1 MNEGWAS
8 FWHYN
13 ILKKL
18 KLPDELYLE
27 FIKRHNDVIAP
38 GYGAINPYFIGFKM
52 FEDIL
57 RRYGMDK
64 IFEVRSLERD
74 ESFLRK
80 YLTEE
85 LCEEL
90 NLFEYGAKDGNYVV
104 KEVADEKG
112 FKNIRNALCS
122 SCGLGSVPLIRVTE
136 MSKRDKTLAL
146 EHVFDGREL
155 NLSYAEATL
164 KYIYELWGNT
174 ITLKTTQLG
183 NEIRLVCEEKRI
195 SIKR

>member
-13 ILKKL
+13 ILKQL
-18 KLPDELYLE
+18 NLPDELYLE

-38 GYGAINPYFIGFKM
+38 GFGSINPYFVGFKI

-57 RRYGMDK
+57 KRYGKDK
-64 IFEVRSLERD
+64 IFEVRALERD

-90 NLFEYGAKDGNYVV
+90 NLFEYAAKDGNYII
-104 KEVADEKG
+104 KEVADDNG
-112 FKNIRNALCS
+112 FKSIRSSLCS
-122 SCGLGSVPLIRVTE
+122 SCGVGSIPLIRVTE
-136 MSKRDKTLAL
+136 MTKNDKTLIL

-155 NLSYAEATL
+155 NPTYAEATL
-164 KYIYELWGNT
+164 KYIQELWGHT
-174 ITLKTTQLG
+174 VALKTTQLG
-183 NEIRLVCEEKRI
+183 KEIKLVCENKNI
-195 SIKR
+195 ITKK